1 MACATT
7 QQLPVDIDIDIDIDM
22 GIDILPIDINI
33 YIYINMNIHI
43 DIDIVIDIDLDIDT
57 DTDTDIETATPSAR
71 APQPSDCG
79 SAVWR
84 HTEVAKVTDI
94 QTSAD
99 GRQNMTLER
108 ARPTDFVNLGGIF
121 PRDWQCPIKWYND
134 SKCCS
139 CKIDLLYTQKGP
151 IVHAKGTHS
160 RLCILQVN

>member
-1 MACATT
+1 VACATT

-22 GIDILPIDINI
+22 GINID
-33 YIYINMNIHI
+33 I

-84 HTEVAKVTDI
+84 FFFFDAEVAKVTDI

-160 RLCILQVN
+160 LLCILQVN